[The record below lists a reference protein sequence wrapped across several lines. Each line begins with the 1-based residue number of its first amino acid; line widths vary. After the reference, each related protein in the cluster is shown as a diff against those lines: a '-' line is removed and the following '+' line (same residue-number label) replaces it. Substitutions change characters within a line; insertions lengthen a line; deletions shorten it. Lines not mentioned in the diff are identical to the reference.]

1 MSVGG
6 AMRMIKTGKFQFTK
20 EEPENK
26 EVDYAFVIKEL
37 MVKTGC
43 TRKQAENMMRSKYG
57 RIS

>member
-1 MSVGG
+1 
-6 AMRMIKTGKFQFTK
+6 MIKTGKFQFTK